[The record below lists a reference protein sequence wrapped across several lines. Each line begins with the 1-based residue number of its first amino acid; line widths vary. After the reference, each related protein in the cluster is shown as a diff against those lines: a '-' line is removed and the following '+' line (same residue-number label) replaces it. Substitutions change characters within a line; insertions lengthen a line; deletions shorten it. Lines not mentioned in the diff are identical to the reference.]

1 LLKTQGIEWAKRGTK
16 PNETNSPIETKDQT
30 RGAKIAVGN
39 SLLGCCVECTANVDA
54 DDERLRWCESAS
66 TIEELSKRTPAES
79 LTDGIDILLAI
90 QNGVAMIEDSLD
102 TGVAQTGCHVY
113 LALKCLFGVGRGGG
127 AKCGVDEPLYGD
139 YTYRNFGLGGQ
150 VSGVKQHHARH
161 GLGFKPQLVELVAP
175 TKDGAGHVLWVSH
188 DP

>member
-1 LLKTQGIEWAKRGTK
+1 
-16 PNETNSPIETKDQT
+16 
-30 RGAKIAVGN
+30 
-39 SLLGCCVECTANVDA
+39 
-54 DDERLRWCESAS
+54 
-66 TIEELSKRTPAES
+66 
-79 LTDGIDILLAI
+79 
-90 QNGVAMIEDSLD
+90 MIEDGLD

-113 LALKCLFGVGRGGG
+113 LALKCLFGVGWGGG
-127 AKCGVDEPLYGD
+127 AKCGVDEALYGD